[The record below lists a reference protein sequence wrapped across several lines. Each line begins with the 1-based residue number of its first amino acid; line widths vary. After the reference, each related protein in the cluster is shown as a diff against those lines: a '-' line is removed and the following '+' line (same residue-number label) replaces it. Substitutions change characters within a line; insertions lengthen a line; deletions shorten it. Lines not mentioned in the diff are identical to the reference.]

1 MHVND
6 NSQPPWICELFD
18 FQIEVSSLYNNMKNL
33 ISNNENIYSP
43 ISLKNSI
50 IKKYNLNDLQ
60 LSSF

>member
-1 MHVND
+1 
-6 NSQPPWICELFD
+6 
-18 FQIEVSSLYNNMKNL
+18 MKNL